1 MPPTGSD
8 INREVIIY
16 EPPWIFMSIKFRI
29 HTHTHTGTTVMQTAC
44 NIIVMTIVRYVRY
57 RVVLGNNLAS

>member
-1 MPPTGSD
+1 MPPTGGD

-29 HTHTHTGTTVMQTAC
+29 HTHTGTTVMQTAC
-44 NIIVMTIVRYVRY
+44 NIIVMTIVGYVRY

>member
-29 HTHTHTGTTVMQTAC
+29 HTHRNHRHADSM
-44 NIIVMTIVRYVRY
+44 
-57 RVVLGNNLAS
+57 